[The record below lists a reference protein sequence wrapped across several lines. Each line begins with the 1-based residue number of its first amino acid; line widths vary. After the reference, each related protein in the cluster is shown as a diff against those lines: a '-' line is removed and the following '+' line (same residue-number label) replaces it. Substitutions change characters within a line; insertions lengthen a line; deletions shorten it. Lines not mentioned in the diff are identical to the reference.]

1 LAKQIIAGNWK
12 MNKTLAEVKTFM
24 DEVTENYPKDSN
36 IEAVICA
43 PFVYLTELVKL
54 AEGTPIKIAAQTMND
69 QSSGA
74 FTGEVSPVML
84 NDIGVTHVII
94 GHSERREYYNE
105 TDETV
110 NLKAHAA
117 FDNNLTPIIC
127 VGESIEQR
135 EANETL
141 NHIEFQI
148 KQALA
153 NLTNDQ
159 IQKTIIAYEP
169 IWAIGTGK
177 TATHE
182 QADEVCGHIRS
193 VIGEMANDQVKESVT
208 IQYGGSVK
216 PSNIN
221 ALLQTENINGAL
233 VGGASLEAESFK
245 ELIKAGVNQ

>member
-1 LAKQIIAGNWK
+1 
-12 MNKTLAEVKTFM
+12 
-24 DEVTENYPKDSN
+24 
-36 IEAVICA
+36 
-43 PFVYLTELVKL
+43 
-54 AEGTPIKIAAQTMND
+54 
-69 QSSGA
+69 
-74 FTGEVSPVML
+74 
-84 NDIGVTHVII
+84 I

-169 IWAIGTGK
+169 IWPIGTGK
-177 TATHE
+177 TSRHE
-182 QADEVCGHIRS
+182 QAEEVCGNIRS
-193 VIGEMANDQVKESVT
+193 VIGEMANDAAKESATVH
-208 IQYGGSVK
+208 YSGSVK
-216 PSNIN
+216 RSSVN
-221 ALLQTENINGAL
+221 ALL
-233 VGGASLEAESFK
+233 
-245 ELIKAGVNQ
+245 